1 MMELYIPRRVMTLF
15 LLIDSSGSMST
26 NGNMGKVNGAIE
38 EMIPLLRDVSDEQ
51 SDAEIKLAVL
61 EFSSGCKWVTGDNGP
76 VSLDDYDWNDMTAG
90 GLTDMGAAF
99 RELESKLSRNAFM
112 NNAAGNYAPVIILL
126 TDGEPT
132 DDYRSG
138 LKILQHNNWFRH
150 AVRVAISVDSGANDV
165 LAEFTGS
172 SETVLRY
179 NSQKS
184 DLKKLLTRLAVVS
197 STIQSRSQV
206 VEIPDQKDEKK
217 DADKKDADKKDD
229 GTDNKAAQEIIDIIR
244 KEEEE
249 RKKAEK
255 AQKEA
260 EKKAKEKKE
269 ADKKDDGKKDDGKQD
284 DDLDNVWK
292 IDW

>member
-1 MMELYIPRRVMTLF
+1 MTLF
-15 LLIDSSGSMST
+15 LLIDSSGSMNT

-61 EFSSGCKWVTGDNGP
+61 EFSSGCTWVTGQNGP
-76 VSLDDYDWNDMTAG
+76 VSLDDYEWNDMAAG

-99 RELESKLSRNAFM
+99 RELDQKLSRNAFM

-138 LKILQHNNWFRH
+138 LAMLQHNNWFRH
-150 AVRVAISVDSGANDV
+150 AVRVAISVDSGADDV

-172 SETVLRY
+172 VETVLRY
-179 NSQKS
+179 NSEKS

-197 STIQSRSQV
+197 STIQSHSQV
-206 VEIPDQKDEKK
+206 VEIVDKNEK
-217 DADKKDADKKDD
+217 ADGKKDD
-229 GTDNKAAQEIIDIIR
+229 KEPGTKTAEDIVDTIR

-249 RKKAEK
+249 RKKAEQ

-260 EKKAKEKKE
+260 EKKAKK
-269 ADKKDDGKKDDGKQD
+269 DGKKDDFTD
-284 DDLDNVWK
+284 VWSVE
-292 IDW
+292 W